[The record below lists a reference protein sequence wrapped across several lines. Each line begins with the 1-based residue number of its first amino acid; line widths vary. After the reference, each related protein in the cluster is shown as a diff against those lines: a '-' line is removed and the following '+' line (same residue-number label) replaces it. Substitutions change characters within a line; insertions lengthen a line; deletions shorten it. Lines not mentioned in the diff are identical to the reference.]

1 VIRSMTG
8 FGEASGQVEGVHYA
22 VELRSLNNRYFKALL
37 RLPEE
42 ISGLEAELEAD
53 LRRELTRGSV
63 TVTVKMR
70 LPDAQAAHRVNDEAL
85 LRYLDHLETIHA
97 RVAKEGHAANI
108 DLTALLAMPG
118 VLQPS
123 EDEAAMLARS
133 RPAVLDL
140 AQQACDRLVQMRV
153 TEGRSL
159 AADLQK
165 HCEVIRGSLA
175 KITGRAPT
183 VVEEYHVR
191 LRSRMDELMAR
202 AELNVAE
209 QDLIREVAVFA
220 ERADISEETSRIEG
234 HLNHV
239 GQILKASDKDP
250 AGRTLDFLA
259 QEMLRE
265 ANTVA
270 SKSNDEDISRAIVIV
285 KGAIDRIKE
294 QVQNIE

>member
-1 VIRSMTG
+1 MIRSMTG
-8 FGEASGQVEGVHYA
+8 FGEASGQIDGVHYA
-22 VELRSLNNRYFKALL
+22 VELRSLNNRYFKAIA

-42 ISGLEAELEAD
+42 ISGLESELEAR
-53 LRRELTRGSV
+53 LRKKLTRGSL
-63 TVTVKMR
+63 TLTVKMR
-70 LPDAQAAHRVNDEAL
+70 VPDAQAAHRINDEAL
-85 LRYLDHLETIHA
+85 LRYLGHLETIHA

-123 EDEAAMLARS
+123 EDEDAMLARS

-140 AQQACDRLVQMRV
+140 TDQACDRLVQMRV
-153 TEGRSL
+153 TEGKSL
-159 AADLQK
+159 AQDLQK
-165 HCEVIRGSLA
+165 HCEVIRRRLS
-175 KITGRAPT
+175 KISERVPT

-202 AELNVAE
+202 AELKVVE

-220 ERADISEETSRIEG
+220 ERADISEETARIEG

-239 GQILKASDKDP
+239 GQILQAGDNDP